1 VKGPTA
7 ERAGRAGV
15 VLLLALALGHH
26 GPVFAVFLAGAATT
40 LAWAARCER
49 AAGRPLW

>member
-1 VKGPTA
+1 MSRVA
-7 ERAGRAGV
+7 RAGV

-26 GPVFAVFLAGAATT
+26 GPVLAVFLAASVAT